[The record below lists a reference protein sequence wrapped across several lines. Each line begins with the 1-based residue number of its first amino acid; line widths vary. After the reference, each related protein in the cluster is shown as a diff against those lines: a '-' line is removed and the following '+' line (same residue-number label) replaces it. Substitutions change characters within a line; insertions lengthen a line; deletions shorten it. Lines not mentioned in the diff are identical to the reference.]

1 MPEAAEP
8 ELFFDSSALF
18 AGVASSTGAGRALL
32 QLGEARAVAITVSEQ
47 VVTETERSLARRA
60 PAALPFSRQALRASH
75 IRIVKDPAPAQVLA
89 ARGFIA
95 HEAHV
100 PILVAA
106 MKVKTGFL
114 VTLNRRHFIED
125 PLVAQRSWLRIGTP
139 GDALAWVRGQLAGEQ
154 S

>member
-1 MPEAAEP
+1 MPEAAKP

-47 VVTETERSLARRA
+47 VITETERSLARRA
-60 PAALPFSRQALRASH
+60 PTALPFFRQALRACH
-75 IRIVKDPAPAQVLA
+75 MRIVKGPAPAEVLA
-89 ARGFIA
+89 ARSFIA
-95 HEAHV
+95 HEADV

-125 PLVAQRSWLRIGTP
+125 PLVAQRSGLRIGTP
-139 GDALAWVRGQLAGEQ
+139 GDALAWVRGELAGNQ

>member
-1 MPEAAEP
+1 VSDAAKP
-8 ELFFDSSALF
+8 ELFIDSSALF

-32 QLGEARAVAITVSEQ
+32 QLGEAWAVAITVSEQ

-60 PAALPFSRQALRASH
+60 PAALPFFRQTLRASH
-75 IRIVKDPAPAQVLA
+75 IRIVNDPAPAEVQA

-95 HEAHV
+95 HEADV

-125 PLVAQRSWLRIGTP
+125 PLVAQRSGLRIGTP
-139 GDALAWVRGQLAGEQ
+139 GDALAWVRSKLLSAR
-154 S
+154 

>member
-1 MPEAAEP
+1 MPEAAKP

-60 PAALPFSRQALRASH
+60 PTALPFFRQARSACH
-75 IRIVKDPAPAQVLA
+75 MRIVKGPAPAEVLA
-89 ARGFIA
+89 ARSFIA
-95 HEAHV
+95 HEADV

-125 PLVAQRSWLRIGTP
+125 PLVAQRSGLRIGTP
-139 GDALAWVRGQLAGEQ
+139 GDALAWVRGELAGNQ